1 MAAIG
6 LSRYVTAM
14 AIAKIDLWVGKTL
27 FVPPIVKLCQLTRQS
42 QFAVSR
48 LFWFI
53 AALDGFYRAES
64 LFASLLW
71 GGLSIIMMVSAAW
84 RADTPTSS
92 FRFFRMLA
100 LALLIV
106 DLVQGAATG
115 QWAGAEF
122 WVFVLFAE
130 YAAIIR
136 TIPPKEAR
144 KPAAK
149 VSAAK

>member
-1 MAAIG
+1 MAALG
-6 LSRYVTAM
+6 SSRYVTGM
-14 AIAKIDLWVGKTL
+14 AVAKIDLWVGKTL

-42 QFAVSR
+42 QYAVSR

-53 AALDGFYRAES
+53 AALDGLYRAETLFGS
-64 LFASLLW
+64 LVW
-71 GGLSIIMMVSAAW
+71 GGLSLVMMLSAAW

-100 LALLIV
+100 LALLIL
-106 DLVQGAATG
+106 DLAGGAVTG
-115 QWAGAEF
+115 EWAGAAF

-136 TIPPKEAR
+136 TIPPRESRRA
-144 KPAAK
+144 AAK
-149 VSAAK
+149 ASAAK